1 MFFSISKNS
10 FDDRFVNH
18 YNINN
23 FCISVDNGWDKIA
36 NDHATVLFKG
46 YCDSKPLA
54 SIVFEYAENPI
65 PHHTGNFCIIV
76 VKNNSLTL
84 THDVNRSFPLVLH
97 NKEIL
102 TNFANENFESTVEH
116 IWSDSIV
123 EFENSTVKFKPF
135 DNQFEQVDFSNT
147 VSVEDCLTVIKQ
159 IVQEKLNFFNQNSLP
174 VKSFLSGGVD
184 TMMSY
189 AIAKS
194 NNNHSIEL
202 VAAEHF
208 ALTPFAL
215 KNYQTINQS
224 FWGYRQIHHWKTPC
238 VLVSGAC
245 GDEMFMRGP
254 NMAALWCAWHNYNI
268 VDRLN
273 NIDYSYHKKYFLKHD
288 KQQIFVDAWHNRK
301 QIQQLSYNELCKNI
315 CNNIVN
321 DHQHWHIEN
330 TITWT
335 PFKDIRILQTILRL
349 RKEDLFDQILHG
361 SLDRKLIDKFDPE
374 LNNYICTHKNHNQ
387 YHNLL
392 NYKLYMES
400 AVEC

>member
-1 MFFSISKNS
+1 MFFSISKTE
-10 FDDRFVNH
+10 FDNRFVNH
-18 YNINN
+18 YKVNN
-23 FCISVDNGWDKIA
+23 FYISTDNGWNKIDSD
-36 NDHATVLFKG
+36 NTTVFFKG
-46 YCDSKPLA
+46 YSDTEPLE
-54 SIVFEYAENPI
+54 SIALKYIDDFI
-65 PHHTGNFCIIV
+65 PCHTGNFCIIV
-76 VKNNSLTL
+76 VKENNLIL
-84 THDVNRSFPLVLH
+84 THDINRSFPLVMY
-97 NKEIL
+97 NQEIL
-102 TNFANENFESTVEH
+102 TNFVNNEIELPSEN

-123 EFENSTVKFKPF
+123 EFENNIVKFKPF
-135 DNQFEQVDFSNT
+135 DNQFAQVDFSNT
-147 VSVEDCLTVIKQ
+147 VSVDDCLTAIKA
-159 IVQEKLNFFNQNSLP
+159 IVQEKLNFFDQNSLP

-224 FWGYRQIHHWKTPC
+224 FWGYRQIHHWKNSC

-254 NMAALWCAWHNYNI
+254 DMAALWCAWNNYNV
-268 VDRLN
+268 VDVLN
-273 NIDYSYHKKYFLKHD
+273 SIDYSYHKKYFLRAD
-288 KQQIFVDAWHNRK
+288 KQQVFVDAWHNRK
-301 QIQQLSYNELCKNI
+301 EIQKLSYNELCEKI

-335 PFKDIRILQTILRL
+335 PFKDIRILQTILCL

-361 SLDRKLIDKFDPE
+361 SLDRKLIEKFDPE

-392 NYKLYMES
+392 NYNLYMES
-400 AVEC
+400 AAEF